1 MRLSNLKNPL
11 NVFEST
17 ESIWLNWI
25 ILKWLNLF
33 ETIFKL
39 IDYKSQEQQWRK
51 IFPVKFQKVEF
62 PAILKLKSGFYTAK
76 NIKKTFYDFFPIFP
90 SNTFGNPFD
99 FTRVIEFPIIYREK
113 SLKNPDFFFPSNRKV
128 LNEIKINFKLGIFV
142 KFQKL
147 DFFPS
152 NFENWNFFPSISKD
166 IFFSVKPIWESF
178 WFHISFEFSISYK
191 ENSRFFPSNRKVI
204 KINSYL
210 E

>member
-1 MRLSNLKNPL
+1 MTVSWDVFRNFLRLLWDFQISKIHWMYLNQLNL
-11 NVFEST
+11 FDSI

-33 ETIFKL
+33 ETIFKI

-113 SLKNPDFFFPSNRKV
+113 SLKNPDFFP
-128 LNEIKINFKLGIFV
+128 V
-142 KFQKL
+142 KSQ
-147 DFFPS
+147 
-152 NFENWNFFPSISKD
+152 
-166 IFFSVKPIWESF
+166 
-178 WFHISFEFSISYK
+178 SFEW
-191 ENSRFFPSNRKVI
+191 NQN
-204 KINSYL
+204 
-210 E
+210 